1 MQAPFPVNADCQLLR
16 IPVPLRREEKRHQ
29 YRIVRCRQHLKPH
42 TSARLLLQNATST
55 PKIQQVIIQ
64 LPHDCS
70 TMKQMATIMDVS
82 REQET
87 PMPDPTPHW
96 TTGSPYEALQN
107 TEIRLLR
114 VLPIVEYSAPI
125 KCILSTHNL
134 SAAPPFK
141 ALSYTWGVPHRDIHK
156 LRKSP
161 SSATRQVDCNDLPTQ
176 IGENLYDFLLHCACD
191 VSGSLKGHLWVK
203 SHMYEQL
210 VKHTLT
216 SYIYVRRLMRYR

>member
-29 YRIVRCRQHLKPH
+29 YCEVSPTPEAPH
-42 TSARLLLQNATST
+42 ISASAPAKRNIDAKNTAGHHTAAPRLQY
-55 PKIQQVIIQ
+55 
-64 LPHDCS
+64 D
-70 TMKQMATIMDVS
+70 KQMATIMDVS
-82 REQET
+82 RERET

-141 ALSYTWGVPHRDIHK
+141 ALSYTWGVPHRDIHR

-191 VSGSLKGHLWVK
+191 VSGSLKGHLWVR